1 MGLSSPAF
9 LSFFLP
15 LCTAGLFILQKT
27 RLKNT
32 WLLLCSCVFFAL
44 CADLSTPL
52 CCLVPLLAFGA
63 WFLTRYGEKGA
74 YAYVALALAAL
85 AAVKLLSPAAAW
97 PVGLSFVA
105 LQGVSYALDAARRG
119 REGSATDKPRLS
131 EALLYTT
138 FFPKLAAGP
147 ICRFEA
153 FRLSLLNAKVT
164 AEGLEEGLSILT
176 AGLCKK
182 LLLAN
187 RLLPLAKAGFS
198 AQAHPLACLLTV
210 IACPLYVYYDFSGYT
225 DMARGV
231 GLILGVRLPEN
242 FSHPFSAGSL
252 RAFWRRWHI
261 TLSDFLRDYVYI
273 PLGGNRKGRART
285 MLHGTVV
292 FLLMG
297 LWHGATLP
305 YILFGLW
312 HALFVAL
319 EGADAL
325 RPEKWPRALAKAYT
339 LTVVALGFVLF
350 LSPSPGEAA
359 GVLTGLFDWNLSFE
373 ALQNV
378 LCLLSPV
385 KAAALFAAL
394 MLQCVQIPKEVSGVR
409 LTLRRVGLVLLL
421 VICFASAV
429 AGGDMAFLYA
439 RF

>member
-15 LCTAGLFILQKT
+15 LCTAGLFFLQKT
-27 RLKNT
+27 RFKNT
-32 WLLLCSCVFFAL
+32 WLLLCGCVFFVL

-63 WFLTRYGEKGA
+63 WFLTRYGKKGT
-74 YAYVALALAAL
+74 YAYVTMALAAL
-85 AAVKLLSPAAAW
+85 AAVKLLPLAAAW

-105 LQGVSYALDAARRG
+105 LQGVSYALDRTRRG
-119 REGSATDKPRLS
+119 REDDAPDKPRLS
-131 EALLYTT
+131 EVLLYTT

-147 ICRFEA
+147 ICRFDD
-153 FRLSLLNAKVT
+153 FRLSLLNAKLS
-164 AEGLEEGLSILT
+164 AAGLEEGLSLLT
-176 AGLCKK
+176 VGLCKK

-198 AQAHPLACLLTV
+198 AGAHPLACLLTL

-242 FSHPFSAGSL
+242 FHHPFSAGSL
-252 RAFWRRWHI
+252 RVFWRRWHM
-261 TLSDFLRDYVYI
+261 TLSNFLRDYVYI
-273 PLGGNRKGRART
+273 PLGGNRKGRLRT
-285 MLHGTVV
+285 MLHVTVV

-319 EGADAL
+319 EGAGVL
-325 RPEKWPRALAKAYT
+325 RPEKWPRVLAKAYT
-339 LTVVALGFVLF
+339 LIVVALGFVLF
-350 LSPSPGEAA
+350 LSPSPCAAA
-359 GVLTGLFDWNLSFE
+359 GVLTGIFHWNLSFE
-373 ALQNV
+373 ALQSA

-385 KAAALFAAL
+385 TVAALFAAL
-394 MLQCVQIPKEVSGVR
+394 ALQCVRIPKEVLGVR
-409 LTLRRVGLVLLL
+409 LALRRAALMLLL
-421 VICFASAV
+421 AICFASAV
-429 AGGDMAFLYA
+429 AGGDTAFLYA